1 MENQVNMNQQ
11 QLDPSKMSV
20 VKCKVDD
27 CGHDL
32 LEQKF
37 EIRRASP
44 ITSPNGQEMFV
55 QIPMMVCGKC
65 DTRYPVKE
73 SL

>member
-20 VKCKVDD
+20 VECKN

-32 LEQKF
+32 WEQKF

-44 ITSPNGQEMFV
+44 ITSPTGQEMFV
-55 QIPMMVCGKC
+55 QIPMMVCSKC
-65 DTRYPVKE
+65 GTRYPVKE